1 VAVSR
6 IRFLAF
12 VAVVC
17 LLAATPIAQQPKETA
32 TQADV
37 ELWVAAVDQIQRE
50 KHPRTLALMN
60 ETLTAA
66 EFQDHL
72 SRVTAEPILVDKLLR
87 RNQSLLVINSTVKP
101 SIELV
106 DASTVRKPGSA
117 DLDMDVIGER
127 FGQQRGR
134 LVRLSLPVFSDDASR
149 ALVFTWTAGG
159 FDHASGGG
167 YVFERRQGQWIVVG
181 YLAAWIT

>member
-1 VAVSR
+1 
-6 IRFLAF
+6 
-12 VAVVC
+12 
-17 LLAATPIAQQPKETA
+17 
-32 TQADV
+32 
-37 ELWVAAVDQIQRE
+37 
-50 KHPRTLALMN
+50 MN

-66 EFQDHL
+66 EFQNRL
-72 SRVTAEPILVDKLLR
+72 SRVTIESILVDKLLR
-87 RNQSLLVINSTVKP
+87 RNQSLFVIDSSVKP

-106 DASTVRKPGSA
+106 DGSTVRKPGSA
-117 DLDMDVIGER
+117 DLDMDVIRAR
-127 FGQQRGR
+127 FGEQRAR

-159 FDHASGGG
+159 FNDAGGGG